1 MSSVINNSNSNSAL
15 ISVLDNSD
23 SLVNPNVYSIKPIYP
38 PHAMTYSPNQSTT
51 GGDTATS
58 NTVLNFQLNKYGI
71 VSQVLFRGV
80 YHDTTATPAAFSLAA
95 TAILSCIERI
105 DLLSSSRVVSSL
117 TKFDLLAQFSD
128 LSQAEYNAV
137 QQACIGGRGV
147 AGGGT
152 NAAEYA
158 FAMPIVFGFME
169 NIDTQLNCSFLETQT
184 IRVTFGTFATAK
196 AMKDIK
202 MDVRYKNYD
211 ESQSSKILA
220 ENFDQPTLNMLSSR
234 YYDETVKQH
243 PVTAPVSPATKVTN
257 SVIVDLKNTDCVN
270 DFFVIVTDK
279 TADDAITSGQVLP
292 VPISSIVLS
301 GSGQTLV
308 ELDQYQL
315 HYARLGKNGF
325 SERVS
330 NGEGLAN
337 IAKVQM
343 GCSSDYQMLTNTLSL
358 REINNP
364 QITVTFDSTT
374 TTVYEVRVVEKCSA
388 LYSISSATG
397 RLALSLSN

>member
-1 MSSVINNSNSNSAL
+1 M
-15 ISVLDNSD
+15 LDNSD

-80 YHDTTATPAAFSLAA
+80 YDLSATAVLSP

-117 TKFDLLAQFSD
+117 TKYDLLAQFSD

-137 QQACIGGRGV
+137 QQACIGTRPT
-147 AGGGT
+147 AT
-152 NAAEYA
+152 AHA
-158 FAMPIVFGFME
+158 FAFPIVFAFME

-184 IRVTFGTFATAK
+184 IRVTFGTFSSVTVGGATTTAS
-196 AMKDIK
+196 MSGIK

-234 YYDETVKQH
+234 YYDETVKTYSA
-243 PVTAPVSPATKVTN
+243 PAPVAPATSVSN

-279 TADDAITSGQVLP
+279 TGDDGTVGGRVEPI
-292 VPISSIVLS
+292 PISSVTLS
-301 GSGQTLV
+301 GSGQTLI

-330 NGEGLAN
+330 IGEGLQN
-337 IAKVQM
+337 IAKLQM

-364 QITVTFDSTT
+364 QITVTFPSTAARDF
-374 TTVYEVRVVEKCSA
+374 EVRVVEKCSA

>member
-1 MSSVINNSNSNSAL
+1 
-15 ISVLDNSD
+15 
-23 SLVNPNVYSIKPIYP
+23 
-38 PHAMTYSPNQSTT
+38 MTYSPNQSTT

-71 VSQVLFRGV
+71 VSQVLFRGT
-80 YHDTTATPAAFSLAA
+80 YHDTTATPAAFALSA

-137 QQACIGGRGV
+137 QQACIGARGQTT
-147 AGGGT
+147 GT
-152 NAAEYA
+152 ELTEYS
-158 FAMPIVFGFME
+158 FALPIVFGFMQ

-184 IRVTFGTFATAK
+184 IRVTYGTFATAK

-243 PVTAPVSPATKVTN
+243 TATATSST
-257 SVIVDLKNTDCVN
+257 VIVDLKNTDCVN
-270 DFFVIVTDK
+270 DFFVIVNDK
-279 TADDAITSGQVLP
+279 TGDDATAGGRVEPI
-292 VPISSIVLS
+292 PISSVVLS

-330 NGEGLAN
+330 TGEGLEN
-337 IAKVQM
+337 IAKLQM
-343 GCSSDYQMLTNTLSL
+343 GCSSDDQMLTNTLSL

-364 QITVTFDSTT
+364 QITVSFPSIAAR
-374 TTVYEVRVVEKCSA
+374 VYEVRVVEKCSA

>member
-80 YHDTTATPAAFSLAA
+80 YDLSTTAVLSP

-117 TKFDLLAQFSD
+117 TKYDLLAQFSD

-137 QQACIGGRGV
+137 QQACIGSRTT
-147 AGGGT
+147 AT
-152 NAAEYA
+152 AHA
-158 FAMPIVFGFME
+158 FAFPIVFAFME

-184 IRVTFGTFATAK
+184 IRVTFGTFASTAS
-196 AMKDIK
+196 MSGIK

-243 PVTAPVSPATKVTN
+243 TSGVATGLQ

-270 DFFVIVTDK
+270 DFFVIVRNK
-279 TADDAITSGQVLP
+279 TADDAVTGGRVQP
-292 VPISSIVLS
+292 VPISSVVLS

-330 NGEGLAN
+330 IGEGLQN
-337 IAKVQM
+337 IAKIQM

-364 QITVTFDSTT
+364 QITVTFQDTEAT
-374 TTVYEVRVVEKCSA
+374 AQQFEVRVVEKCSA

>member
-80 YHDTTATPAAFSLAA
+80 YNLTTAAALSP

-137 QQACIGGRGV
+137 QQACIGGRATATG
-147 AGGGT
+147 AT
-152 NAAEYA
+152 LLNAYS

-184 IRVTFGTFATAK
+184 IRVTFGTFATTTS
-196 AMKDIK
+196 MSGIK

-243 PVTAPVSPATKVTN
+243 TSGAAAGLQ

-270 DFFVIVTDK
+270 DFFVIVRNK
-279 TADDAITSGQVLP
+279 TADDAITAGRVQP
-292 VPISSIVLS
+292 VPINSVVLS

-308 ELDQYQL
+308 ELDEYQL

-364 QITVTFDSTT
+364 QITVTFEAAATQ
-374 TTVYEVRVVEKCSA
+374 VFEVRVVEKCSA

>member
-23 SLVNPNVYSIKPIYP
+23 SLVNPNVYSIQPIYP

-51 GGDTATS
+51 GGNSATS
-58 NTVLNFQLNKYGI
+58 GTVLNFQLNKYGI
-71 VSQVLFRGV
+71 VSQVLFRGT
-80 YHDTTATPAAFSLAA
+80 YHDTTGTPAEFALAA
-95 TAILSCIERI
+95 TAILSCIEKI

-117 TKFDLLAQFSD
+117 SKFDLLAQFSD
-128 LSQAEYNAV
+128 LSQGEYNAV
-137 QQACIGGRGV
+137 EQACVGSRG
-147 AGGGT
+147 AT
-152 NAAEYA
+152 TPASEYA

-169 NIDTQLNCSFLETQT
+169 QIDTQLNCSFLETQT

-211 ESQSSKILA
+211 ESQSSKILS
-220 ENFDQPTLNMLSSR
+220 ENYDAPTLNMLSSR
-234 YYDETVKQH
+234 YYDETVKTYSA
-243 PVTAPVSPATKVTN
+243 PAPVAPATSVSN
-257 SVIVDLKNTDCVN
+257 SVTVDLKNTDCVN
-270 DFFVIVTDK
+270 DFFVIVLDK
-279 TADDAITSGQVLP
+279 TGDAATAGGRVEP
-292 VPISSIVLS
+292 VPISSVTLS

-308 ELDQYQL
+308 ELDEYQL
-315 HYARLGKNGF
+315 HYSRLGKNGF

-330 NGEGLAN
+330 SGEGLQN
-337 IAKVQM
+337 IAKIQM
-343 GCSSDYQMLTNTLSL
+343 GCSSDSQMLTNTLSL

-364 QITVTFDSTT
+364 QIKVTFPSTAARDF
-374 TTVYEVRVVEKCSA
+374 EVHVVEKCAA

>member
-23 SLVNPNVYSIKPIYP
+23 SLVNPNVYSIMPINP

-80 YHDTTATPAAFSLAA
+80 YDLSTTAPLAA
-95 TAILSCIERI
+95 SGILSCIERI

-117 TKFDLLAQFSD
+117 TKYDLLAQFSD

-137 QQACIGGRGV
+137 QQACIGTRGT
-147 AGGGT
+147 AT
-152 NAAEYA
+152 AHSFA
-158 FAMPIVFGFME
+158 FPIVFGFME

-184 IRVTFGTFATAK
+184 IRVTFGTFESTAS
-196 AMKDIK
+196 MSGIK

-234 YYDETVKQH
+234 YYDETVKTYSA
-243 PVTAPVSPATKVTN
+243 PAPVAPATSVSN

-279 TADDAITSGQVLP
+279 TADDAVAGGQVVP
-292 VPISSIVLS
+292 VAISSVVLS

-330 NGEGLAN
+330 AGEGLQN
-337 IAKVQM
+337 IAKIQM

-364 QITVTFDSTT
+364 QITVTFTT
-374 TTVYEVRVVEKCSA
+374 TTASDFEVRVVEKCSA

>member
-80 YHDTTATPAAFSLAA
+80 YNLSTAQPLTA

-137 QQACIGGRGV
+137 QQACIGERASGS
-147 AGGGT
+147 
-152 NAAEYA
+152 A
-158 FAMPIVFGFME
+158 FSFALPIVFGFME

-184 IRVTFGTFATAK
+184 IRVTFGTFSSITNTATPPVTTTAS
-196 AMKDIK
+196 MSGIK

-243 PVTAPVSPATKVTN
+243 TATAVETAVT
-257 SVIVDLKNTDCVN
+257 VDLKNTDCVN
-270 DFFVIVTDK
+270 DFFVIVNDK
-279 TADDAITSGQVLP
+279 TGDDATLGGRVEPIPITSV
-292 VPISSIVLS
+292 VLS

-308 ELDQYQL
+308 DLDQYQL

-325 SERVS
+325 SERVT
-330 NGEGLAN
+330 NGEGLGN

-364 QITVTFDSTT
+364 QITVSFPSTAAR
-374 TTVYEVRVVEKCSA
+374 VYEVRVVEKCSA

>member
-23 SLVNPNVYSIKPIYP
+23 SLLNPNVYSIMPIYP

-51 GGDTATS
+51 GGDTATN

-71 VSQVLFRGV
+71 VSQVLFRGT
-80 YHDTTATPAAFSLAA
+80 YHDTTAPTAAAFPLAA
-95 TAILSCIERI
+95 TGILSCIERI

-117 TKFDLLAQFSD
+117 TKYDLLAQFSD

-137 QQACIGGRGV
+137 QQACIGARGLV
-147 AGGGT
+147 GTVGT
-152 NAAEYA
+152 NAAQYA

-243 PVTAPVSPATKVTN
+243 TAATGDASSVT
-257 SVIVDLKNTDCVN
+257 VDLKNTDCVN
-270 DFFVIVTDK
+270 DFFVIVLDK
-279 TADDAITSGQVLP
+279 TGDDATAGGRVEPI
-292 VPISSIVLS
+292 PISSVVLS

-315 HYARLGKNGF
+315 HYARLNKNGF

-330 NGEGLAN
+330 AGEGLQN
-337 IAKVQM
+337 IAKIQM
-343 GCSSDYQMLTNTLSL
+343 GCASDSQMLTNTLSL

-364 QITVTFDSTT
+364 QISVTFPSIAAR
-374 TTVYEVRVVEKCSA
+374 VYEVRVVEKCSA

>member
-23 SLVNPNVYSIKPIYP
+23 SLVNPNVYSIMPIYP

-51 GGDTATS
+51 GGDSATS

-71 VSQVLFRGV
+71 VSQVLFRGT
-80 YHDTTATPAAFSLAA
+80 YHDTTATPAAFSLAP

-117 TKFDLLAQFSD
+117 TKYDLLAQFSD

-137 QQACIGGRGV
+137 QQACIGGRGA

-152 NAAEYA
+152 NAAQYA
-158 FAMPIVFGFME
+158 FAFPIVFGFMQQ
-169 NIDTQLNCSFLETQT
+169 IDTQLNCSFLETQT
-184 IRVTFGTFATAK
+184 IRVTYGTFATDK

-243 PVTAPVSPATKVTN
+243 TATATSS

-279 TADDAITSGQVLP
+279 TADDAVTGGQVLP
-292 VPISSIVLS
+292 VAISSVVLS

-330 NGEGLAN
+330 TGEGLEH
-337 IAKVQM
+337 IAKIQM

-364 QITVTFDSTT
+364 QITVTFPSTVAS
-374 TTVYEVRVVEKCSA
+374 VYEARVVEKCSA

>member
-71 VSQVLFRGV
+71 VSQVLLRGV
-80 YHDTTATPAAFSLAA
+80 YHDTTATPAAFSLVA

-152 NAAEYA
+152 NAVEYA

-196 AMKDIK
+196 AMKGIK

-243 PVTAPVSPATKVTN
+243 TSGTAAGLQ

-270 DFFVIVTDK
+270 DFFVIVRNK
-279 TADDAITSGQVLP
+279 TADDAITSGRVQP
-292 VPISSIVLS
+292 VPIKSVVLS

-308 ELDQYQL
+308 ELDEYQL

-364 QITVTFDSTT
+364 QITVTFQDLATSAQEF
-374 TTVYEVRVVEKCSA
+374 EVRVVEKCSA